1 MVSEGYVEVGGVR
14 IRYLES
20 GRGTPLVHLPG
31 AGELHLAPAHELL
44 AGRFRVLVVGLP
56 DGGSSPDALSQA
68 TTRLGLERFDLM
80 AASRGAEAAL
90 RLALAEPGRVRA
102 LVLEAPT
109 AIGPEDRD
117 GDLAGRLP
125 DLAVPTLVLLG
136 TRDDVVP
143 PAMARLYKERIPAC
157 HLVFVYDAAHA
168 IGRDRPEAF
177 AEVVGDFLE
186 RHDAFVISRAQT
198 VIHP

>member
-1 MVSEGYVEVGGVR
+1 MVSGGYVEVGGVR

-20 GRGTPLVHLPG
+20 GRGIPLVHLPG
-31 AGELHLAPAHELL
+31 AGELRLTPAHELL

-56 DGGSSPDALSQA
+56 DGSSPDALSQA

-80 AASRGAEAAL
+80 ATSRGAEAAL
-90 RLALAEPGRVRA
+90 RLALAKPGRVRA

-109 AIGPEDRD
+109 AIRPEDRG

-125 DLAVPTLVLLG
+125 DLAAPTLVLLG

-168 IGRDRPEAF
+168 ISRDRPEAF

>member
-20 GRGTPLVHLPG
+20 GRGTPLVHLPR

-44 AGRFRVLVVGLP
+44 AGRFRVLVVELP
-56 DGGSSPDALSQA
+56 DGGSSPEALSQA

-168 IGRDRPEAF
+168 ISRDRPEAF

>member
-44 AGRFRVLVVGLP
+44 AGRFRVLVVELP
-56 DGGSSPDALSQA
+56 DGGSSPEALSQA

-109 AIGPEDRD
+109 AIGPAP
-117 GDLAGRLP
+117 GSATSSS
-125 DLAVPTLVLLG
+125 ASISNSV
-136 TRDDVVP
+136 
-143 PAMARLYKERIPAC
+143 
-157 HLVFVYDAAHA
+157 
-168 IGRDRPEAF
+168 
-177 AEVVGDFLE
+177 
-186 RHDAFVISRAQT
+186 SRACAAGT
-198 VIHP
+198 TAAMPLVTSACPLPPER